1 MSFLTLDG
9 VGRRFG
15 AVQALKGISLS
26 VEKGELRAIIGPN
39 GAGKTTLFNLIS
51 GYFPPSEGSIK
62 FDGQPILAVSPNALV
77 RRGIIR
83 TFQITQVFLSLS
95 VYENLRVAVETAMG
109 LQLRPWISRNVRNQV
124 EAKVEELAAITRIGP
139 KMDRIVGEMSHGDQR
154 VVEVGIALSRH
165 PKLLLLDEPT
175 AGMGDEETNH
185 MTDLIRRLNKEQ
197 GITIL
202 FVEHDMAIVFGIA
215 DRITVLDNGTM
226 LAEGTAREISENPA
240 CNRPISAM
248 RWRRTRHER
257 GSGNRWCAHLLR
269 QEPYSA
275 RRVAEG
281 GGGRAGGA
289 AGPQWRWQNHHHAQ
303 RDEPHAAKSRQC
315 ETVRA

>member
-51 GYFPPSEGSIK
+51 GYFPPSEGSIQ

-226 LAEGTAREISENPA
+226 LAEGTAREISENP
-240 CNRPISAM
+240 RVQSAYL
-248 RWRRTRHER
+248 
-257 GSGNRWCAHLLR
+257 GNAL
-269 QEPYSA
+269 E
-275 RRVAEG
+275 EN
-281 GGGRAGGA
+281 A
-289 AGPQWRWQNHHHAQ
+289 A
-303 RDEPHAAKSRQC
+303 
-315 ETVRA
+315 